1 MGGTIPYMEI
11 CNASIEELVCDESFQ
26 HYCLGND
33 EVAQVYWE
41 NQLLQHPE
49 KKELAAQARYIVNI
63 LNANQGNRQDQ
74 SKLLQDGLRQAA
86 QLQQL
91 LTVQT
96 PQRSKRGLLVA
107 TISIAAAGLIILGVR
122 QLMIK
127 PAPPISNVTYA
138 ATQKTYILPDQ
149 TVITLREHGQLSFSS
164 NNREVTLVGEAF
176 FDVKKNGSSIPFIV
190 HTHTA
195 DITVLG
201 TTFNVSAYPGKE
213 TSTTLFRGKIAVNL
227 KTQSQKKIILVPD
240 QQLIIPNIPT
250 AGYKIMPVLNKKVWV
265 RNRLEIDNEPLEE
278 IARKLEK
285 WYGIPVIFSD
295 ESVKSYRYSGTFESE
310 NVLKALEALQLSY
323 PFNFKV
329 NNNVIIISK

>member
-1 MGGTIPYMEI
+1 MDI
-11 CNASIEELVCDESFQ
+11 CNAGIEELVCDEGFQ
-26 HYCLGND
+26 HYCLGTD
-33 EVAQVYWE
+33 GVAQAYWE
-41 NQLLQHPE
+41 NQLLQHPD
-49 KKELAAQARYIVNI
+49 KKELAAEARRIVNI
-63 LNANQGNRQDQ
+63 LSANQGNRQDQ

-91 LTVQT
+91 LVVQT
-96 PQRSKRGLLVA
+96 PKRSKRGLLYTA
-107 TISIAAAGLIILGVR
+107 IGIAAAGLIMLGVR

-127 PAPPISNVTYA
+127 PAPPAAVTTAYA
-138 ATQKTYILPDQ
+138 TAKKTYVLPDGS
-149 TVITLREHGQLSFSS
+149 VITLREQGQLSFST

-176 FDVKKNGSSIPFIV
+176 FDVKHNGSSIPFIV
-190 HTHTA
+190 HTRTA

-227 KTQSQKKIILVPD
+227 KAQPEKKIILVPD
-240 QQLIIPNIPT
+240 QQLIIQHT
-250 AGYKIMPVLNKKVWV
+250 SAAEYKITPVNKKAWV

-278 IARKLEK
+278 IAKKLEK

>member
-1 MGGTIPYMEI
+1 MDI
-11 CNASIEELVCDESFQ
+11 CNASIEELVCDESFL
-26 HYCLGND
+26 HYCLGTD
-33 EVAQVYWE
+33 QVAGAHWE
-41 NQLLQHPE
+41 HQLLQHPD
-49 KKELAAQARYIVNI
+49 KKELVSEARRIVNI
-63 LNANQGNRQDQ
+63 LSANQGNRQDQ

-91 LTVQT
+91 LIAQT
-96 PQRSKRGLLVA
+96 PKRSKRGFLYAAV
-107 TISIAAAGLIILGVR
+107 SIAAAGLIFFGVR

-127 PAPPISNVTYA
+127 PAPVVTNTTAYV
-138 ATQKTYILPDQ
+138 TTKKTYILPDGS
-149 TVITLREHGQLSFSS
+149 VITLRENGQLAFST
-164 NNREVTLVGEAF
+164 NNREVTLEGEAF
-176 FDVKKNGSSIPFIV
+176 FDIKHNGSPIPFIV
-190 HTHTA
+190 HTQTA

-213 TSTTLFRGKIAVNL
+213 TSTTLFRGKIAVNP
-227 KTQSQKKIILVPD
+227 KAQPEKKIILVPD
-240 QQLIIPNIPT
+240 QQLILPQTPV
-250 AGYKIMPVLNKKVWV
+250 AQYKITPLVNKKAWV

-278 IARKLEK
+278 IAKKLEK